1 MRHVGDLGR
10 RWRTPPTQSGVLLT
24 TLSRSK
30 GKTYNCSSEILMT
43 TKLVRVLIKSGWN
56 RLNTQKIKTN
66 TQLSN
71 HPLMIPIYKDE
82 LD

>member
-1 MRHVGDLGR
+1 
-10 RWRTPPTQSGVLLT
+10 
-24 TLSRSK
+24 
-30 GKTYNCSSEILMT
+30 MT

-71 HPLMIPIYKDE
+71 HPLMIPIDKDE